1 MKIRKIILNITVIL
15 SLVFS
20 TAFLGFQTA
29 GQNNADNFTL
39 KKGTDSNLEKA
50 TFGSG
55 CFWCTEAVFERVKG
69 ITEVESG
76 YAGGTITNPTYEQVC
91 SGATGSAEVI
101 QINYDPDII
110 TYDELLEIFWKTHDP
125 TTLNQQGNDVGTQY
139 RSVIFY
145 HNDEHKKKAEEYK
158 KALDESDAWDKP
170 IVTSIEPYN
179 NYSKAEDYHQNYYE
193 NNPSQGYCSFIIGP
207 KIDKFEKVFKAKLKK

>member
-1 MKIRKIILNITVIL
+1 MIIKKRILNINTIL
-15 SLVFS
+15 LWMFFLVLMG
-20 TAFLGFQTA
+20 TQTA
-29 GQNNADNFTL
+29 GQSGTDNSAL
-39 KKGTDSNLEKA
+39 KKGINSKLEKA

-55 CFWCTEAVFERVKG
+55 CFWCSEAVFERVKG
-69 ITEVESG
+69 VKEVESG
-76 YAGGTITNPTYEQVC
+76 YAGGKVKNPTYEEVC

-125 TTLNQQGNDVGTQY
+125 TTLNRQGNDVGTQY

-145 HNDEHKKKAEEYK
+145 HNDEQKKKAEEYK
-158 KALDESDAWDKP
+158 KALDKSGAWEDP

-179 NYSKAEDYHQNYYE
+179 NYSKAEDYHQDYYE
-193 NNPSQGYCSFIIGP
+193 NNPNQGYCAFVIGP
-207 KIDKFEKVFKAKLKK
+207 KIEKFEKVFKDKLKN

>member
-1 MKIRKIILNITVIL
+1 MKKIKLNITIIL

-20 TAFLGFQTA
+20 VALFGLQTT
-29 GQNNADNFTL
+29 GQTGMDDITL
-39 KKGTDSNLEKA
+39 KKGTISKLEKA

-69 ITEVESG
+69 VKDVESG
-76 YAGGTITNPTYEQVC
+76 YAGGKVKNPTYEQVC
-91 SGATGSAEVI
+91 SGTTGSAEVI

-125 TTLNQQGNDVGTQY
+125 TTLNRQGNDAGTQY

-145 HNDEHKKKAEEYK
+145 HNDEQKKKAEEYL
-158 KALDESDAWDKP
+158 KALEQSGAWNDP
-170 IVTSIEPYN
+170 IVTTIEPYN

-193 NNPSQGYCSFIIGP
+193 NNPNQGYCSFVIGP
-207 KIDKFEKVFKAKLKK
+207 KIEKFEKVFKDKLKN